1 MWLSIFR
8 SMNRIVNQIKTYG
21 INDPVVLLAMEKVPR
36 HKFIPIENQKSAYLD
51 GAVDIGYGQT
61 ISQPFMV
68 AFMTQDLQ
76 LNKNDKVLEIGTG
89 SGYQAAILSKIVKSV
104 YTIEII
110 PELEKIAQARFISMG
125 FDNIHVKL
133 ADGYYGW
140 KDQGPFDA
148 IIVTAASES
157 IPLPLIEQLK
167 VGGRMLI
174 PIGKPLSVQ
183 QLTRIEKKDDNIVTT
198 TLMSVRFVPF
208 TRTT

>member
-1 MWLSIFR
+1 
-8 SMNRIVNQIKTYG
+8 MNRIVNQIKTYG